1 MDNKLQEE
9 IKKLT
14 KGIIV
19 YDLLIL
25 LALAITFNLN
35 KQMVLGL
42 VFGTLIAILNLK
54 LLAITINKTV
64 SMPSTK
70 AQSEKKG
77 GIRMSQAKWVWFFG
91 NFKLSETVVVSWII
105 IAALAII
112 SFLLTRNLKKV
123 PTSKVQIFLEFAI
136 GGLDK
141 MVKNT
146 MGEKTVK
153 RMPNIVPY
161 IGSLFFFFACSN
173 LIGLLGFRS
182 PTTDLDTTLA
192 WAMITFCMIYY
203 AGVKFH
209 GLKYFKG
216 LLEPIPFLLPL
227 NIIGEVAKPISLS
240 FRPFGN
246 ILGGAVIMALLYRFL
261 GWLSTLIPGVS
272 IPIGQL
278 VIPVPLHLYFDLFA
292 GVLQAFIF
300 IMLTMVFVGNAAEE

>member
-1 MDNKLQEE
+1 
-9 IKKLT
+9 
-14 KGIIV
+14 
-19 YDLLIL
+19 
-25 LALAITFNLN
+25 
-35 KQMVLGL
+35 
-42 VFGTLIAILNLK
+42 
-54 LLAITINKTV
+54 
-64 SMPSTK
+64 
-70 AQSEKKG
+70 
-77 GIRMSQAKWVWFFG
+77 
-91 NFKLSETVVVSWII
+91 
-105 IAALAII
+105 
-112 SFLLTRNLKKV
+112 
-123 PTSKVQIFLEFAI
+123 
-136 GGLDK
+136 

-161 IGSLFFFFACSN
+161 IGSLFLFFACSN

-278 VIPVPLHLYFDLFA
+278 VIPVPLHLYLTGIGAGIGQGFAAGKAAEAVGNQPEAKGDITQTMLLGAAVAESTGIYGLVIAIILLFA
-292 GVLQAFIF
+292 NPWIK
-300 IMLTMVFVGNAAEE
+300 